1 MLASIDF
8 TTIEVWTP
16 RGLVTFYL
24 LFVMELATRRVHF
37 AGCTANPHDIWMKQM
52 ARNLTDPLDGFLL
65 EKRYLIMDRDTKFS
79 EGFRK
84 ILQREGVEPVRLLP
98 RSPNLSPHIERFM
111 RSIKE
116 EALEKLIFFGQH
128 SLENATH
135 QFLEHYHH
143 ERNHAGLANKIIEPS
158 DDAGDGKGVIH
169 CPERLGGQ
177 LRYYHYRD
185 AA

>member
-1 MLASIDF
+1 
-8 TTIEVWTP
+8 
-16 RGLVTFYL
+16 
-24 LFVMELATRRVHF
+24 MELATRRVHF

-65 EKRYLIMDRDTKFS
+65 EKRYLILDRDTKFS

-116 EALEKLIFFGQH
+116 EALDKLIKVSKQVENEQEFGLGERFDNETWKEMRNTTITERFDMLRLIAKSKH
-128 SLENATH
+128 GIKLYLSLIH
-135 QFLEHYHH
+135 
-143 ERNHAGLANKIIEPS
+143 ISEPTR
-158 DDAGDGKGVIH
+158 
-169 CPERLGGQ
+169 PTT
-177 LRYYHYRD
+177 
-185 AA
+185 